1 MCQTMIN
8 ASAPPAPRPFVG
20 SGRVLFGAGAAWYA
34 GEQLRTI
41 GVMAEAGVVLVVPD
55 QAVQRFRLA
64 ESLLAGLNAAGYD
77 THVAPP
83 VTGEPD
89 PEIVEAAVRAA
100 NGGPVAA
107 VVGIGGGSA
116 LDASKLVAVA
126 STNDVDLRVGL
137 GADAAL
143 GAAAPVC
150 AIPTTAG
157 TGAEATAVA
166 MLWHEG
172 RKVISVHDR
181 LIPRLA
187 ILDPTLLTS
196 LPVPVLAAS
205 GLDAI
210 SHAIESLLSS
220 FRTPMT
226 IAAAEVAL
234 GRLSSALLAACES
247 RDLDGLGQLLLGASE
262 AGLALNASVVSGHSI
277 AYAIAS
283 RTGLSHGVTCAMAL
297 PYCLAYSRPAAE
309 EAIAGIGTVIGVGSD
324 PDAVLGWLHG
334 LLGSLEMPESLAQ
347 VGIDAGQLP
356 AIATEIVER
365 YPRPNSPVALEPERL
380 EALLAHFHRGDIA
393 TAWDAAAVARS

>member
-1 MCQTMIN
+1 MIN
-8 ASAPPAPRPFVG
+8 ASAPPAPRPFV
-20 SGRVLFGAGAAWYA
+20 SPGRVLFGAGAARYA
-34 GEQLRTI
+34 GEQLRAI

-55 QAVQRFRLA
+55 EAVLRFHLA
-64 ESLLAGLNAAGYD
+64 DSLLAGLSAAGYD

-83 VTGEPD
+83 VAGEPD

-116 LDASKLVAVA
+116 VDASKLVAVA
-126 STNDVDLRVGL
+126 STNGIDLRRGL

-143 GAAAPVC
+143 GAAAPIC

-166 MLWHEG
+166 MLWLEG

-196 LPVPVLAAS
+196 LPVTVLAAS

-226 IAAAEVAL
+226 IAVAEAVL
-234 GRLSSALLAACES
+234 GRLSNALP
-247 RDLDGLGQLLLGASE
+247 GASST
-262 AGLALNASVVSGHSI
+262 ARGLR
-277 AYAIAS
+277 S
-283 RTGLSHGVTCAMAL
+283 R
-297 PYCLAYSRPAAE
+297 
-309 EAIAGIGTVIGVGSD
+309 
-324 PDAVLGWLHG
+324 
-334 LLGSLEMPESLAQ
+334 
-347 VGIDAGQLP
+347 
-356 AIATEIVER
+356 
-365 YPRPNSPVALEPERL
+365 
-380 EALLAHFHRGDIA
+380 
-393 TAWDAAAVARS
+393 